1 MTDATLTAALAA
13 AQAEF
18 PLIPKNKEVTVRPRD
33 GGAPYK
39 FKYATLETIFGA
51 VRPALAKNG
60 LSLTHRIELEEG
72 KAKVVAVLAHKD
84 GGKAECPFPIQL
96 SGKMQE
102 QGSAI
107 TYARRYTAQ
116 CILGVAADDDD
127 DANTADGN
135 TIEDSRETSG
145 KKFAKPALTPSP
157 AEKKA
162 SEIIA
167 AIEAA
172 STNAMLDKIATEN
185 KGHIAAM
192 SDELQTKIGAAGAK
206 RRNILNPGKEAA

>member
-1 MTDATLTAALAA
+1 MSIYEALAA

-33 GGAPYK
+33 GGTPYK

-60 LSLTHRIELEEG
+60 LSLSHRIELEEG
-72 KAKVVAVLAHKD
+72 KTRVVAVLAHKD
-84 GGKAECPFPIQL
+84 GEMVACPFPIQL

-127 DANTADGN
+127 DANGADGN
-135 TIEDSRETSG
+135 TIEAQSE
-145 KKFAKPALTPSP
+145 KKVTRPTLTPSP

-162 SEIIA
+162 GE
-167 AIEAA
+167 IEAA
-172 STNAMLDKIATEN
+172 FLAAKDATLLAKLGADNKPHIDAMDDA
-185 KGHIAAM
+185 
-192 SDELQTKIGAAGAK
+192 LQARLRKVYGNCL
-206 RRNILNPGKEAA
+206 NILSPKKEAA

>member
-1 MTDATLTAALAA
+1 MTDSTLNAALAA

-33 GGAPYK
+33 GGTPYK

-60 LSLTHRIELEEG
+60 LSLSHRIDLEEG
-72 KAKVVAVLAHKD
+72 KTKVVAVLAHKD

-135 TIEDSRETSG
+135 TIEDSRESNG

-162 SEIIA
+162 SEI
-167 AIEAA
+167 EAA
-172 STNAMLDKIATEN
+172 FRAAKDAASLAKIGADN
-185 KGHIAAM
+185 KAHIDAM
-192 SDELQTKIGAAGAK
+192 SDALQDKLRGIYQECMNIVSPRKAA
-206 RRNILNPGKEAA
+206 